1 MSEVTGNA
9 ATGTPDW
16 VDLGIPDLERAK
28 EFYNAVFGW
37 EFLEG
42 PPETGGYTMCL
53 VRGRR
58 VAAIMRNPD
67 PTATA
72 FWWNVYFATDDL
84 DGAVKRI
91 SDAGGTVPMA
101 AMDVLDQGRMAIAVD
116 PQGAQ
121 FGLWQG
127 MAMHGAELVNEPG
140 AFAWNELVTPD
151 AAGAAAFYS
160 AVFDRPVE
168 SMNVP
173 GMDYRTVKVDG
184 RDVAGVHGLP
194 DAPAARWTT
203 YFAVADAD
211 EAARTAL
218 AHGGTV
224 VAEPKDSPYGRFGIL
239 RDPFGAEF
247 AAMRL
252 QENPPE

>member
-1 MSEVTGNA
+1 MAGMTPNYED
-9 ATGTPDW
+9 GTPIW
-16 VDLGIPDLERAK
+16 VDLGTTDVSGAAA
-28 EFYNAVFGW
+28 FYGALFGW
-37 EFLEG
+37 THEDLG
-42 PPETGGYTMCL
+42 PEAGGYGMFRKDGQL
-53 VRGRR
+53 VAGVGPATDQSRGTSWATYFQGNVDDAASR
-58 VAAIMRNPD
+58 VAAN
-67 PTATA
+67 
-72 FWWNVYFATDDL
+72 
-84 DGAVKRI
+84 
-91 SDAGGTVPMA
+91 GGVVIAPP
-101 AMDVLDQGRMAIAVD
+101 MDVMDQGRMAIALD

-121 FGLWQG
+121 FGLWHG
-127 MAMHGAELVNEPG
+127 MAMHGADLVNEPG
-140 AFAWNELVTPD
+140 AFTWNELVTPD

-173 GMDYRTVKVDG
+173 DMDYRTFKVDG
-184 RDVAGVHGLP
+184 RDVAGVYGLP

-211 EAARTAL
+211 EAARTVL

-247 AAMRL
+247 AAMKL
-252 QENPPE
+252 PENPPE